1 MHLDP
6 ELSIITVVLNNEIS
20 IEHAL
25 QSVISQKNRNYEYIV
40 IDGGSSD
47 NTLEVIKKHEKN
59 ISKFITGKD
68 KGIYD
73 AMNQG
78 ISLSSGKY
86 IGFLNS
92 DDVFAEDKTLA
103 FIKEIIK
110 KEDPDVIY
118 GDIEYVDKNDVEKVI
133 RYWDSKEFNSKNLKY
148 GWMPPHPSF
157 YIKKEVYDKHGFYD
171 LKYKISADYDLMTR
185 ILLDKT
191 LKVSY
196 LPKVFVRMRV
206 GGESNRFS
214 NVFKKLCEDFRIIK
228 SNKIGGLS
236 TLFLKSF
243 LKIPQYFINKK

>member
-1 MHLDP
+1 
-6 ELSIITVVLNNEIS
+6 
-20 IEHAL
+20 
-25 QSVISQKNRNYEYIV
+25 
-40 IDGGSSD
+40 
-47 NTLEVIKKHEKN
+47 
-59 ISKFITGKD
+59 
-68 KGIYD
+68 
-73 AMNQG
+73 
-78 ISLSSGKY
+78 
-86 IGFLNS
+86 
-92 DDVFAEDKTLA
+92 
-103 FIKEIIK
+103 
-110 KEDPDVIY
+110 
-118 GDIEYVDKNDVEKVI
+118 
-133 RYWDSKEFNSKNLKY
+133 
-148 GWMPPHPSF
+148 MPPHPSF

-196 LPKVFVRMRV
+196 LPRVFVRMRV